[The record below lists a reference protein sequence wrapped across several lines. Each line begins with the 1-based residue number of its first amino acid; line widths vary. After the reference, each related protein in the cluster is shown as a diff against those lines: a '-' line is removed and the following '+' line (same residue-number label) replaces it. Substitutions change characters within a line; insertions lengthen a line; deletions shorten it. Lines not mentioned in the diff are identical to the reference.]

1 MISLIYQKINS
12 SDMVPLSERNIV
24 KSCFLL
30 ASTTVQTELYPIG
43 MKIQPLSLL
52 LDNTLLLSPKKFCDW
67 IILPNLG
74 TSPETFSMCVNQT
87 PKTGCIFCYFAKYS
101 ILVAVKSQLVN
112 KLEQ

>member
-87 PKTGCIFCYFAKYS
+87 PKTGVFFA
-101 ILVAVKSQLVN
+101 ILQNIASLLPLN
-112 KLEQ
+112 LSL

>member
-1 MISLIYQKINS
+1 M
-12 SDMVPLSERNIV
+12 
-24 KSCFLL
+24 
-30 ASTTVQTELYPIG
+30 QTELYPIG

-87 PKTGCIFCYFAKYS
+87 PKTGVFFCYFAKYS
-101 ILVAVKSQLVN
+101 ILVAVKSQLV
-112 KLEQ
+112 KILQQLSLHEVDRGYPAVRFEYKTASEQYLVAEL